1 MMPHTYLVFVWHMH
15 QPFYKDLATGE
26 YQLPWTRMHALKD
39 YYGMAAILDE
49 FPKIRQTFNLVP
61 SMLVQIEEY
70 AEGRAADPFL
80 RLALKPAEEL
90 TPPETEF
97 ILKYFFQANPGRVIG
112 RYPRYQELFE
122 MWRAQHVDPAGLAR
136 RMGPG
141 GLRDL
146 QVLSQLAW
154 FDEIFLETDAE
165 VRALAARGRDYT
177 LADQQLIGRK
187 QQQICSLVIPT
198 YRRLA
203 AAGRIELSVTP
214 FYHPILPLLCDSNI
228 ASVSQPGA
236 PLPRRF
242 RYPEDARVQMQSA
255 LDYARQKLGVEPAGM
270 WPSEGGVSD
279 EVLALGAELGV
290 RWMATDNGV
299 LGATLNR
306 LAGISETCRPYVWR
320 QGGREMKLIFRDHFL
335 SDLIGFVYSRMDP
348 AAAAHHFLERIRENA
363 RIVHREGRDALI
375 PVILDGE
382 NAWEYYE
389 RSGRPFLKTLY
400 QLISQDPQISAVTVT
415 EALERLPAVEIPRIH
430 PGSWINANFE
440 VWIGYEEDNLAW
452 EYLLEARETYDR
464 VTRSPEG
471 ALLSEADRRLA
482 YQELLIAEG
491 SDWCWWYGPHHHSE
505 NRAEFDQLFRS
516 HLAQVYRALGKT
528 PPASLSRPIARVA
541 VEAFQQAPC
550 GFIEPAVDGEISSY
564 FEWLGAGVYRPDTR
578 QGAMHG
584 RSALLEELRYGS
596 DGSRLFVRADMKQSI
611 PGGLA
616 GLELRLTARAS
627 NAETEFRFALT
638 REGAHLSS
646 MTGRGSRHALPH
658 VSCAYLRIFECAVD
672 LESIGAQPS
681 APLQIQVSLWRE
693 GLPLEAAPP
702 HGWIEFVPGEPA
714 EWE

>member
-1 MMPHTYLVFVWHMH
+1 MAHTYLVFVWHMH

-80 RLALKPAEEL
+80 RLAMKPAEEL
-90 TPPETEF
+90 TGPETEF
-97 ILKYFFQANPGRVIG
+97 ILKYFFQANPGRVIQ
-112 RYPRYQELFE
+112 RYPRYHELYE
-122 MWRAQHVDPAGLAR
+122 MWRAGHSNPAELAR
-136 RMGPG
+136 RMGAA

-154 FDEIFLETDAE
+154 FDEIFLEHDAE
-165 VRALAARGRDYT
+165 VRALVAKGRHYT
-177 LADQQLIGRK
+177 REDQLVVGRK
-187 QQQICSLVIPT
+187 EQEICGKVIPA
-198 YRRLA
+198 YKRLA
-203 AAGRIELSVTP
+203 AEGRIELSVTP

-242 RYPEDARVQMQSA
+242 RYPQDARVQIVSA
-255 LDYARQKLGVEPAGM
+255 LEYARQKLGVQPAGM
-270 WPSEGGVSD
+270 WPSEGSVSD
-279 EVLALGAELGV
+279 EVLALAAGEGV
-290 RWMATDNGV
+290 TWMATDNGV
-299 LGATLNR
+299 LGATLGR
-306 LAGISETCRPYVWR
+306 IAGVSETCRPYVWR
-320 QGGREMKLIFRDHFL
+320 QDGRQMKLIFRDHFL

-363 RIVHREGRDALI
+363 RVLHREGRDALI

-400 QLISQDPQISAVTVT
+400 QLISQEPGMSAVTVS
-415 EALERLPAVEIPRIH
+415 EALEKLPAAEIPRIH

-440 VWIGYEEDNLAW
+440 VWIGHEEDNTAW
-452 EYLLEARETYDR
+452 EYLLEARETYDS
-464 VTRSPEG
+464 VMQDPEG
-471 ALLSEADRRLA
+471 AALTEEQKRLA
-482 YQELLIAEG
+482 FQELLIAEG
-491 SDWCWWYGPHHHSE
+491 SDWCWWYGPHHHTE

-516 HLAQVYRALGKT
+516 HLAQCYRALGKT
-528 PPASLSRPIARVA
+528 PPAAFSRPIAHVA
-541 VEAFQQAPC
+541 AEAFYQAPC
-550 GFIEPAVDGEISSY
+550 GLIEPVVDGEVSSY
-564 FEWLGAGVYRPDTR
+564 FEWLGAGVYRPDHR

-584 RSALLEELRYGS
+584 RVALLHELRFGS
-596 DGSRLFVRADMKQSI
+596 DGARLFVRADMEQSS
-611 PGGLA
+611 PGAMA
-616 GLELRLTARAS
+616 GLELRLTIRAS
-627 NAETEFRFALT
+627 NAETEFRFTLA
-638 REGAHLSS
+638 RDGAHLTS
-646 MTGRGSRHALPH
+646 MSGRGTRQALPN
-658 VSCAYLRIFECAVD
+658 VACAYLRIFECCVD
-672 LESIGAQPS
+672 LAGIDASPA
-681 APLQIQVSLWRE
+681 APVEIQISLWRD

>member
-1 MMPHTYLVFVWHMH
+1 MAHTWVVFVWHMH
-15 QPFYKDLATGE
+15 QPFYKNLGTGE

-39 YYGMAAILDE
+39 YYGMAAMLDE

-90 TPPETEF
+90 TAPEVEF
-97 ILKYFFQANPGRVIG
+97 ILKYFFQANEGRVIR
-112 RYPRYQELFE
+112 RYPRYQQLYE
-122 MWRAQHVDPAGLAR
+122 MWRAGQGNPAELAR
-136 RMGPG
+136 RMTPA

-154 FDEIFLETDAE
+154 FDEIVLERDAE
-165 VRALAARGRDYT
+165 VRALAEKGRGFT
-177 LADQQLIGRK
+177 LEDQRLIGRK
-187 QQQICSLVIPT
+187 EQDICARVIPT

-203 AAGRIELSVTP
+203 AERRIEVSVTP

-242 RYPEDARVQMQSA
+242 RYPQDARVQMETA
-255 LDYARQKLGVEPAGM
+255 IAHAREKLGVDPRGM

-279 EVLALGAELGV
+279 EVLALAAGLGV
-290 RWMATDNGV
+290 QWMATDNGV
-299 LGATLNR
+299 LGATLGR
-306 LAGISETCRPYVWR
+306 LAGVSETCRPYVWR
-320 QGGREMKLIFRDHFL
+320 QGGREMRMIFRDHFL
-335 SDLIGFVYSRMDP
+335 SDLIGFVYSRMEP
-348 AAAAHHFLERIRENA
+348 AAAAHHFLERIRDNA
-363 RIVHREGRDALI
+363 RVLHREGRDALI

-389 RSGRPFLKTLY
+389 RNGRPFLKTLY
-400 QLISQDPQISAVTVT
+400 ELISSDPDISAVTVS
-415 EALERLPAVEIPRIH
+415 EALERIPATQIPRIH
-430 PGSWINANFE
+430 PGSWIHANFE
-440 VWIGYEEDNLAW
+440 VWIGHEEDNLAW

-464 VTRSPEG
+464 VTQSAEG
-471 ALLSEADRRLA
+471 TSVAEEDKKLA

-491 SDWCWWYGPHHHSE
+491 SDWCWWYGPHHHTE

-528 PPASLSRPIARVA
+528 PPAALSRPIAHVA
-541 VEAFQQAPC
+541 VAAYLQLPC
-550 GFIEPAVDGEISSY
+550 GFIEPAVDGEVSSY
-564 FEWLGAGVYRPDTR
+564 FEWLGAGVYRPDHR

-584 RSALLEELRYGS
+584 GPAMLQELRFGS
-596 DGSRLFVRADMKQSI
+596 DGSRLFVRADLDPSDPARI
-611 PGGLA
+611 L
-616 GLELRLTARAS
+616 GLELRLTVRAS
-627 NAETEFRFALT
+627 NLETEFRFALE
-638 REGAHLSS
+638 REGARLAS
-646 MTGRGSRHALPH
+646 MSGRGTRHAPPQ
-658 VSCAYLRIFECAVD
+658 VSCAYQRIFECSVD
-672 LESIGAQPS
+672 LAGIDASPA
-681 APLQIQVSLWRE
+681 APVEIQLSLWRE

-702 HGWIEFVPGEPA
+702 QGWIEFTPAEPA

>member
-1 MMPHTYLVFVWHMH
+1 MAHTYLVFVWHMH

-39 YYGMAAILDE
+39 YYGMAAILDD
-49 FPKIRQTFNLVP
+49 FPRIRQTFNLVP

-90 TPPETEF
+90 TAPETEF
-97 ILKYFFQANPGRVIG
+97 VLKYFFQANPGRVIQ
-112 RYPRYQELFE
+112 RYPRYQELHE
-122 MWRAQHVDPAGLAR
+122 LWRSAHSNPAELAR
-136 RMGPG
+136 RMGPA

-154 FDEIFLETDAE
+154 FDEIFLDSDPE
-165 VRALAARGRDYT
+165 VKALVAKGRNYSPD
-177 LADQQLIGRK
+177 DQRLIGRK
-187 QQQICSLVIPT
+187 EQEICGLVIPT

-242 RYPEDARVQMQSA
+242 RYPEDARVQIASA
-255 LDYARQKLGVEPAGM
+255 LDYARTRLGVHPAGL
-270 WPSEGGVSD
+270 WPSEGSVSD
-279 EVLALGAELGV
+279 EVLALAADLGV

-299 LGATLNR
+299 LGATLGR
-306 LAGISETCRPYVWR
+306 IAGVPETCRPYVWR
-320 QGGREMKLIFRDHFL
+320 QDGREMRMIFRDHFL
-335 SDLIGFVYSRMDP
+335 SDLIGFVYSRMEP
-348 AAAAHHFLERIRENA
+348 AAAAHHFLDRIRNNA

-375 PVILDGE
+375 PIILDGE

-400 QLISQDPQISAVTVT
+400 QLISQDPGISAVTVS
-415 EALERLPAVEIPRIH
+415 EALERLPAAEIARIH

-440 VWIGYEEDNLAW
+440 VWIGHEEDNTAW
-452 EYLLEARETYDR
+452 EYLLEARETYSR
-464 VTRSPEG
+464 VTQGPEG
-471 ALLSEADRRLA
+471 AALTAEQKQLA

-491 SDWCWWYGPHHHSE
+491 SDWCWWYGPHHHTE

-516 HLAQVYRALGKT
+516 HLAQCYRALGQT
-528 PPASLSRPIARVA
+528 PPAALSRPIAHVA
-541 VEAFQQAPC
+541 AEAYHQAPC
-550 GFIEPAVDGEISSY
+550 GLIEPAVDGEVSSY
-564 FEWLGAGVYRPDTR
+564 FEWLGSGVYRPDHR

-584 RSALLEELRYGS
+584 RASLLRELRFGS
-596 DGSRLFVRADMKQSI
+596 DGSRLFIRADMEQSS
-611 PGGLA
+611 PGAMA
-616 GLELRLTARAS
+616 GLELRLTVRAA
-627 NAETEFRFALT
+627 NAETEFRFALA
-638 REGAHLSS
+638 RDGASLTAMS
-646 MTGRGSRHALPH
+646 GRGARHALPE

-672 LESIGAQPS
+672 LAGIDASPA

-702 HGWIEFVPGEPA
+702 HGWIEFTPGEPA

>member
-1 MMPHTYLVFVWHMH
+1 MAHTYLVFVWHMH

-26 YQLPWTRMHALKD
+26 YQLPWTRLHALKD

-90 TPPETEF
+90 TGPETEF
-97 ILKYFFQANPGRVIG
+97 ILKYFFQANPGRVIR
-112 RYPRYQELFE
+112 RYPRYSELYE
-122 MWRAQHVDPAGLAR
+122 MWRAGHANPAGLAR
-136 RMGPG
+136 RMGAA

-154 FDEIFLETDAE
+154 FDEIFLENDPE
-165 VRALAARGRDYT
+165 VRALAAKGRDYS
-177 LADQQLIGRK
+177 LEDQRLIGRK
-187 QQQICSLVIPT
+187 EQEICGLVIPT
-198 YRRLA
+198 YKRLA
-203 AAGRIELSVTP
+203 AARRIELSVTP

-242 RYPEDARVQMQSA
+242 RYPEDARVQIETA
-255 LDYARQKLGVEPAGM
+255 LGYARRKLGVQPAGM
-270 WPSEGGVSD
+270 WPSEGSVSD
-279 EVLALGAELGV
+279 EVLALAADLGV

-299 LGATLNR
+299 LGATVGR
-306 LAGISETCRPYVWR
+306 LAGVSETCRPYLWR
-320 QGGREMKLIFRDHFL
+320 RDGREMQLIFRDHFL
-335 SDLIGFVYSRMDP
+335 SDLIGFVYSRMEP
-348 AAAAHHFLERIRENA
+348 AAAAHHFLDRIRENA
-363 RIVHREGRDALI
+363 RVVHREGRDALI

-400 QLISQDPQISAVTVT
+400 QLISQDPGISAVTVS
-415 EALERLPAVEIPRIH
+415 EALEKLPAAEIPRIH

-440 VWIGYEEDNLAW
+440 VWIGHEEDNTAW
-452 EYLLEARETYDR
+452 EYLLEARETYER
-464 VTRSPEG
+464 VTQSPEG
-471 ALLSEADRRLA
+471 AALSEEQKRLA
-482 YQELLIAEG
+482 FQELLIAEG
-491 SDWCWWYGPHHHSE
+491 SDWCWWYGPHHHTE

-516 HLAQVYRALGKT
+516 HLAQCYRALGKT
-528 PPASLSRPIARVA
+528 PPAALSRPIAHVPA
-541 VEAFQQAPC
+541 EAFHQVPC
-550 GFIEPAVDGEISSY
+550 GFIEPTIDGEVSSY
-564 FEWLGAGVYRPDTR
+564 FEWLGSGVYRPDHR

-584 RSALLEELRYGS
+584 RSALLHELRFGS
-596 DGSRLFVRADMKQSI
+596 DGSRLFVRADMEQSS
-611 PGGLA
+611 PGALT
-616 GLELRLTARAS
+616 GLELRLAVRAA
-627 NAETEFRFALT
+627 NAETEFRFTLGSG
-638 REGAHLSS
+638 GACLAS
-646 MTGRGSRHALPH
+646 MSGRGARHALPQPA
-658 VSCAYLRIFECAVD
+658 CAHLRIFECAID
-672 LESIGAQPS
+672 LAGIDASPA

>member
-1 MMPHTYLVFVWHMH
+1 MAHTWVVFVWHMH

-39 YYGMAAILDE
+39 YYGMAAMLDE

-90 TPPETEF
+90 TGPEAEF
-97 ILKYFFQANPGRVIG
+97 ILKYFFQANEGRVIR
-112 RYPRYQELFE
+112 RYPRYHELHE
-122 MWRAQHVDPAGLAR
+122 MWRAGHGNPAELAR

-154 FDEIFLETDAE
+154 FDEVFLLTDAE
-165 VRALAARGRDYT
+165 VRALAAKGRNYT
-177 LADQQLIGRK
+177 LEDQRLIGRK
-187 QQQICSLVIPT
+187 EQEICARVIPV

-203 AAGRIELSVTP
+203 AEGRIELSVTP

-242 RYPEDARVQMQSA
+242 RYPQDARVQMETA
-255 LDYARQKLGVEPAGM
+255 LGYAREKLGVDPKGM

-279 EVLALGAELGV
+279 EVLALAAGLGV
-290 RWMATDNGV
+290 NWMATDNGV
-299 LGATLNR
+299 LGATLGR
-306 LAGISETCRPYVWR
+306 LAGVSETCRPYLWR
-320 QGGREMKLIFRDHFL
+320 QDGREMRMVFRDHYL
-335 SDLIGFVYSRMDP
+335 SDLIGFVYSRMEP
-348 AAAAHHFLERIRENA
+348 AAAAHHFLERIRDNA
-363 RIVHREGRDALI
+363 RLVHREGRDALI

-389 RSGRPFLKTLY
+389 RNGRPFLKTLY
-400 QLISQDPQISAVTVT
+400 ELISREPGMSAVTVS
-415 EALERLPAVEIPRIH
+415 EALERIPAAEIPRIH
-430 PGSWINANFE
+430 PGSWIHANFE

-464 VTRSPEG
+464 VTQSAEG
-471 ALLSEADRRLA
+471 AQLAEEQKKLA

-491 SDWCWWYGPHHHSE
+491 SDWCWWYGPHHHTE

-528 PPASLSRPIARVA
+528 PPAALSRPIARVA
-541 VEAFQQAPC
+541 AAAWLQLPC
-550 GFIEPAVDGEISSY
+550 GFIEPVVDGEVSSY
-564 FEWLGAGVYRPDTR
+564 FEWLGAGVYRPDHR

-584 RSALLEELRYGS
+584 RPALLQELRFGS
-596 DGSRLFVRADMKQSI
+596 DGSRLFVRADMDPSN
-611 PGGLA
+611 PGAMA
-616 GLELRLTARAS
+616 GLELRLTVRAAD
-627 NAETEFRFALT
+627 AETEFRFALE
-638 REGAHLSS
+638 RGGAHLAS
-646 MTGRGSRHALPH
+646 MSGRGTRHALPH
-658 VSCAYLRIFECAVD
+658 VSCACQRIFECSVD
-672 LESIGAQPS
+672 LAGIDASPA
-681 APLQIQVSLWRE
+681 APVEIQASLWRE

-702 HGWIEFVPGEPA
+702 HGWIEFTPGEPA

>member
-1 MMPHTYLVFVWHMH
+1 MAHTYLVFVWHMH

-90 TPPETEF
+90 TGPETEF
-97 ILKYFFQANPGRVIG
+97 ILKYFFQANPGRVIQ
-112 RYPRYQELFE
+112 RYPRYYELYE
-122 MWRAQHVDPAGLAR
+122 LWRAHQADPAGLAR
-136 RMGPG
+136 RLGVA

-154 FDEIFLETDAE
+154 FDEIFLETDPE
-165 VRALAARGRDYT
+165 VQALVAKGRNYSRE
-177 LADQQLIGRK
+177 DQLLIGK
-187 QQQICSLVIPT
+187 KEQQICGLVIPT

-203 AAGRIELSVTP
+203 QAGRIELSVTP

-242 RYPEDARVQMQSA
+242 RYPQDARVQMQSA
-255 LDYARQKLGVEPAGM
+255 LDYAREKLGIRPAGM
-270 WPSEGGVSD
+270 WPSEGSVSD
-279 EVLALGAELGV
+279 EVLALAADLGV
-290 RWMATDNGV
+290 EWMATDNGV
-299 LGATLNR
+299 LGATLGR
-306 LAGISETCRPYVWR
+306 LAGVSETCRPYVWR
-320 QGGREMKLIFRDHFL
+320 QEDREMKMIFRDHFL
-335 SDLIGFVYSRMDP
+335 SDLIGFVYSRMDA
-348 AAAAHHFLERIRENA
+348 AAAAHHFLDRIRENA
-363 RIVHREGRDALI
+363 RILHREGRDALI

-389 RSGRPFLKTLY
+389 RSGRPFLRTLY
-400 QLISQDPQISAVTVT
+400 QLISQDPGISAVTVS
-415 EALERLPAVEIPRIH
+415 EALRKLPAADIPRIH

-440 VWIGYEEDNLAW
+440 VWIGHEEDNTAW

-464 VTRSPEG
+464 VTQGPEG
-471 ALLSEADRRLA
+471 ASLTEAEKQLA

-491 SDWCWWYGPHHHSE
+491 SDWCWWYGPHHHTE

-516 HLAQVYRALGKT
+516 HLAQCYRALGKT
-528 PPASLSRPIARVA
+528 PPAALSRPIAHVA
-541 VEAFQQAPC
+541 AEAFFQAPC
-550 GFIEPAVDGEISSY
+550 GLIEPSVDGEVSSY
-564 FEWLGAGVYRPDTR
+564 FEWLGAGVYRPDRR

-584 RSALLEELRYGS
+584 RAALLRELRFGS
-596 DGSRLFVRADMKQSI
+596 DGARLFVRADMEQSS
-611 PGGLA
+611 PGAMA
-616 GLELRLTARAS
+616 GLELRLTVRAS
-627 NAETEFRFALT
+627 SAETEFRFTLA
-638 REGAHLSS
+638 RDGAHLSS
-646 MTGRGSRHALPH
+646 MSGRGTRHALPH
-658 VSCAYLRIFECAVD
+658 PACAYNRIFECAVD
-672 LESIGAQPS
+672 LAGIDASPA

-702 HGWIEFVPGEPA
+702 HGWIDFIPGEPA

>member
-1 MMPHTYLVFVWHMH
+1 MPHTYLVFVWHMH

-61 SMLVQIEEY
+61 SMLLQIEEY

-80 RLALKPAEEL
+80 RLAMKPAEEL
-90 TPPETEF
+90 TGPETEF
-97 ILKYFFQANPGRVIG
+97 ILKYFFQANPGRVIQ
-112 RYPRYQELFE
+112 RYPRYHELYE
-122 MWRAQHVDPAGLAR
+122 MWRAGHANPADLAR

-154 FDEIFLETDAE
+154 FDEIFLDSDVE
-165 VRALAARGRDYT
+165 VRALVAKGRHYT
-177 LADQQLIGRK
+177 REDQLLVGRK
-187 QQQICSLVIPT
+187 EQEICGKVIPA
-198 YRRLA
+198 YKRLA
-203 AAGRIELSVTP
+203 AEGRIELSVTP

-242 RYPEDARVQMQSA
+242 RYPQDARVQIVSA
-255 LDYARQKLGVEPAGM
+255 LEYARHKLGVQPAGM
-270 WPSEGGVSD
+270 WPSEGSVSD
-279 EVLALGAELGV
+279 EVLALAAGEGV
-290 RWMATDNGV
+290 TWMATDNGV
-299 LGATLNR
+299 LGATLGR
-306 LAGISETCRPYVWR
+306 IAGVSETCRPYVWR
-320 QGGREMKLIFRDHFL
+320 QDGREMKLIFRDHFL

-348 AAAAHHFLERIRENA
+348 SAAAHHFLERIRENA
-363 RIVHREGRDALI
+363 RVLHREGRDALI

-400 QLISQDPQISAVTVT
+400 QLISQEPGMSAVTVS
-415 EALERLPAVEIPRIH
+415 EALARLPAAEIPRIH

-440 VWIGYEEDNLAW
+440 VWIGHEEDNTAW
-452 EYLLEARETYDR
+452 EYLLEARETYDS
-464 VTRSPEG
+464 VMQSPEG
-471 ALLSEADRRLA
+471 AALTEEQKRLA
-482 YQELLIAEG
+482 FQELLIAEG
-491 SDWCWWYGPHHHSE
+491 SDWCWWYGPHHHTE

-516 HLAQVYRALGKT
+516 HLAQCYRALGKT
-528 PPASLSRPIARVA
+528 PPAALSRPIAHLA
-541 VEAFQQAPC
+541 AEAFYQPPC
-550 GFIEPAVDGEISSY
+550 GLIEPVVDGEVSSY
-564 FEWLGAGVYRPDTR
+564 FEWLGAGVYRPDHR

-584 RSALLEELRYGS
+584 RVALLHELRFGS
-596 DGSRLFVRADMKQSI
+596 DGARLFVRADMEQSS
-611 PGGLA
+611 PGAMA
-616 GLELRLTARAS
+616 GLELRLTIRAS
-627 NAETEFRFALT
+627 SAETEFRFTLA
-638 REGAHLSS
+638 RDGAHLTS
-646 MTGRGSRHALPH
+646 MSGRGPRQALPN
-658 VSCAYLRIFECAVD
+658 VSCAYLRIFECCVD
-672 LESIGAQPS
+672 LAGIDASPA
-681 APLQIQVSLWRE
+681 APVEIQISLWRD

>member
-1 MMPHTYLVFVWHMH
+1 MPHTYLVFVWHMH

-90 TPPETEF
+90 TPAETEF

-112 RYPRYQELFE
+112 RYPRYYELYE
-122 MWRAQHVDPAGLAR
+122 MWRSQPGDPEGLAR

-165 VRALAARGRDYT
+165 VRALVEKGRNYT

-187 QQQICSLVIPT
+187 EQQICSLVIPT

-203 AAGRIELSVTP
+203 SAGRIELSVTP

-228 ASVSQPGA
+228 ASVAMPGA

-242 RYPEDARVQMQSA
+242 RYPEDARFQMQSA
-255 LDYARQKLGVEPAGM
+255 LEYARQKLGVRPAGM

-279 EVLALGAELGV
+279 EVLALAADLGV

-306 LAGISETCRPYVWR
+306 LAGVSETCRPYLWR
-320 QGGREMKLIFRDHFL
+320 QGGREMRLIFRDHFL
-335 SDLIGFVYSRMDP
+335 SDLIGFVYSRMDA

-363 RIVHREGRDALI
+363 RAVHREGRDALI
-375 PVILDGE
+375 PIILDGE

-400 QLISQDPQISAVTVT
+400 QLISQDPQISAVTVS
-415 EALERLPAVEIPRIH
+415 EALEKLPAAEIPRIH

-440 VWIGYEEDNLAW
+440 VWIGHEEDNTAW
-452 EYLLEARETYDR
+452 EYLLEARETYER
-464 VTRSPEG
+464 VTNSAEG
-471 ALLSEADRRLA
+471 AGLSQADRELA

-491 SDWCWWYGPHHHSE
+491 SDWCWWYGPHHYSE

-528 PPASLSRPIARVA
+528 PPASLSRPIARIA
-541 VEAFQQAPC
+541 VEAWQQAPC
-550 GFIEPAVDGEISSY
+550 GFIEPAIDGEISSY

-584 RSALLEELRYGS
+584 RSPLLVELRYGS
-596 DGSRLFVRADMKQSI
+596 DGSRLYVRADMQQSI
-611 PGGLA
+611 PGGMG
-616 GLELRLTARAS
+616 GLELRLTVRAS
-627 NAETEFRFALT
+627 NAETEFRFTLT

-646 MTGRGSRHALPH
+646 MTGRGARHALPR
-658 VSCAYLRIFECAVD
+658 VDCAYLRIFECAVD
-672 LESIGAQPS
+672 LDGIEAQPS
-681 APLQIQVSLWRE
+681 APLELQVSLWRE

-702 HGWIEFVPGEPA
+702 HGWIEFVPAEPG